1 MDRAHLAF
9 IGLAGVPQVVAA
21 LRATS
26 ATAITHSSSACQGW
40 WVRVVGEVGS
50 EWKAGK
56 GVGVRCWL
64 GRDGC
69 VVSVMGGG

>member
-1 MDRAHLAF
+1 MCVDGRVEVWV
-9 IGLAGVPQVVAA
+9 GCGRVGVGV
-21 LRATS
+21 
-26 ATAITHSSSACQGW
+26 GW

>member
-1 MDRAHLAF
+1 MVGWGCVDGRVEVWV
-9 IGLAGVPQVVAA
+9 GCGRVGVGV
-21 LRATS
+21 
-26 ATAITHSSSACQGW
+26 GW